1 MPVFRLD
8 HRLVFPPVHLAE
20 DGLLAIGGDLA
31 PERLLL
37 AYSKGIFPWYA
48 ENLPILWHSPDPRM
62 IMTTRDLVIGRS
74 LKKAIRRQP
83 YELKLDTAFRE
94 VLEGC
99 ASAPREGQTG
109 TWLIPEMVDAYMQ
122 LFALGFAHSIE
133 AWRDGVLV
141 GGLYGVSLGAAFFG
155 ESMFA
160 RAPDAS
166 KVAYAAIVR
175 QLDEWGIGLIDC
187 QVHTEHL
194 ERFGAYEIPRVHYLE
209 LLATALDEPTR
220 RGRWAFE
227 LDLDAFA
234 AAGGGRPGDVSEA

>member
-8 HRLVFPPVHLAE
+8 DRLVFPPVHLAE
-20 DGLLAIGGDLA
+20 DGLLALGGDLR

-37 AYSKGIFPWYA
+37 GYTQGIFPWYA

-62 IMTTRDLVIGRS
+62 IMTTRDLVVQRS
-74 LKKAIRRQP
+74 LRKAIRRKP
-83 YELKLDTAFRE
+83 YELRMDTAFMD
-94 VLEGC
+94 VLRGC
-99 ASAPREGQTG
+99 AEVPRPGQTG
-109 TWLIPEMVDAYMQ
+109 TWLIPEMMDAYSR
-122 LFALGFAHSIE
+122 LFELGFAHSVE
-133 AWRDGVLV
+133 AWRGDELV

-166 KVAYAAIVR
+166 KIAFVACVR
-175 QLDEWGIGLIDC
+175 QLDAWGIGLIDC

-194 ERFGAYEIPRVHYLE
+194 ERFGAYEVPRLRYLE
-209 LLATALDEPTR
+209 LLARALDEPTK
-220 RGRWAFE
+220 RGRWKFD

-234 AAGGGRPGDVSEA
+234 AGEVASATDLR